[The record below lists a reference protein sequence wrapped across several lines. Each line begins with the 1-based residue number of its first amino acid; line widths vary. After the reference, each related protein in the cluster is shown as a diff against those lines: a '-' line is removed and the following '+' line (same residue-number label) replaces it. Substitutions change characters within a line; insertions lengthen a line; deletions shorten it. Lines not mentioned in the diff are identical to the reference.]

1 MKRLSELTKY
11 VLSIKYIEGEAC
23 PDMEE
28 INDGC
33 EHPYSYLEHCD
44 VEELVSELDDA
55 FEHCKMDLE
64 STKATVEELQIKIEK
79 ANQLIRKMSDVAQID
94 VDLNTYDIIY

>member
-1 MKRLSELTKY
+1 MKRLSDVKRY
-11 VLSIKYIEGEAC
+11 YIDFMNNKIVEDPNGLY
-23 PDMEE
+23 ME
-28 INDGC
+28 C
-33 EHPYSYLEHCD
+33 LD
-44 VEELVSELDDA
+44 VEPLVSDLDDA

-94 VDLNTYDIIY
+94 VDLNTYDVIY